1 MLSPHDINTK
11 QFTAVRLR
19 EGYAQNEVDEFLD
32 EVADQLQVT
41 QTRLAAAEERVKVLE
56 RAGDSRPTAI
66 IPVIRDAEPVAP
78 AATATGIL
86 ALAQETADKHIAKAK
101 SDGAALLGDARAE
114 AARVKNAA
122 AATAHEIKTA
132 AEAEAARLKSEG
144 VAEKQAVLDDIEAR
158 HGQVSGALGQLQNA
172 GAGIRE
178 ALREALATY
187 ERQVPS

>member
-1 MLSPHDINTK
+1 MLSPHDINSK

-19 EGYAQNEVDEFLD
+19 EGYAQHEVDEFLD
-32 EVADQLQVT
+32 EVAAQLQVT
-41 QTRLAAAEERVKVLE
+41 QTRLAAAEEKLRVLE

-66 IPVIRDAEPVAP
+66 IPVIKEAAP
-78 AATATGIL
+78 ADATGIL
-86 ALAQETADKHIAKAK
+86 ALAQETADRHIAKAK
-101 SDGAALLGDARAE
+101 SDAASLLGDARAE
-114 AARVKNAA
+114 VARLKNSA

-132 AEAEAARLKSEG
+132 AEAEAARLRNEG

-172 GAGIRE
+172 GSGIRE
-178 ALREALATY
+178 ALKEALATY